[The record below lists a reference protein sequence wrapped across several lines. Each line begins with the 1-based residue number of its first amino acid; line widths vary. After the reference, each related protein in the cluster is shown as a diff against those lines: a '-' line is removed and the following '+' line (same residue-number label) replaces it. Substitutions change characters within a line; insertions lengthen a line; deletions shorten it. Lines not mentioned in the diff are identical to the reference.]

1 MKIDYKK
8 LLIFILVPVSLG
20 AIVGFLTVP
29 DANNDSILPPIVFPI
44 VWTILYT
51 LMGISS
57 YLIYEDTNEIPKIY
71 IIQLIVNL
79 LWSFI
84 FFKFKLFTVA
94 FIWILLLILLVII
107 MIRDF
112 LSKNKLAG
120 YLQIPYL
127 IWLFIAAI
135 LNFTFIV

>member
-8 LLIFILVPVSLG
+8 LLIFILIPLSLG
-20 AIVGFLTVP
+20 SLVGIITTP
-29 DANNDSILPPIVFPI
+29 NSNINSILPPWIFPV
-44 VWTILYT
+44 VWTILYI

-57 YLIYEDTNEIPKIY
+57 YLVYRDTSEIPKIY
-71 IIQLIVNL
+71 IIQLIFNL
-79 LWSFI
+79 LWSFV
-84 FFKFKLFTVA
+84 FFKFKLLTLA
-94 FIWILLLILLVII
+94 FVWILLLILLVII
-107 MIRDF
+107 MIKDF

-135 LNFTFIV
+135 LNLIIIM

>member
-1 MKIDYKK
+1 MKINYKK
-8 LLIFILVPVSLG
+8 LSIFILVPVLLG
-20 AIVGFLTVP
+20 TLVGILTVP
-29 DANNDSILPPIVFPI
+29 DANIDSILPSWVFPV
-44 VWTILYT
+44 VWTILYI

-57 YLIYEDTNEIPKIY
+57 YIIYEETNEISKIY
-71 IIQLIVNL
+71 IIQLVVNL

-84 FFKFKLFTVA
+84 FFEFKLFTLA

-112 LSKNKLAG
+112 ISKNKLAG

-127 IWLFIAAI
+127 IWLLIAAF
-135 LNFTFIV
+135 LNLTFIM

>member
-1 MKIDYKK
+1 MKIDLKR
-8 LLIFILVPVSLG
+8 LIIFILVPLSLG
-20 AIVGFLTVP
+20 ALVGILTVP
-29 DANNDSILPPIVFPI
+29 DANIDSILPPWIFPV

-57 YLIYEDTNEIPKIY
+57 YLIYRDTGKISKIY
-71 IIQLIVNL
+71 IIQLIFNL
-79 LWSFI
+79 LWSFV
-84 FFKFKLFTVA
+84 FFKLKLFTFA
-94 FIWILLLILLVII
+94 FIWILFLILLVII

-127 IWLFIAAI
+127 IWLVIAAI
-135 LNFTFIV
+135 LNLTFIM